1 MKREIQPHRFNNGF
15 EWKPVPRL
23 GGLATAEQCDAFDRD
38 GFVLMEGVLDAA
50 DVAAVHDEIDDFE
63 ERKRAVLRERGAVP
77 YDISVPDAITFTELI
92 VGKSEVLKSFA
103 TEEVFGRLAADFVGP
118 EVRIYWDQAVYKL
131 PEPPRVPVA
140 PGHGLHVHAAP
151 ALPHVLDA
159 PRRRHRRQ
167 RLPLGPS
174 GPAPAGDPKHWWT
187 DVGWRCVDDDA
198 GAVPVEARV
207 GDVIC
212 FSSLTPHRTGPN
224 VTDEV
229 RKAYILQYC
238 AEGSTAFDPRPQN
251 DDDAPIPG
259 HARRRARRHGS
270 PGMKA
275 GSPAFNSASSCRRN

>member
-1 MKREIQPHRFNNGF
+1 M
-15 EWKPVPRL
+15 
-23 GGLATAEQCDAFDRD
+23 
-38 GFVLMEGVLDAA
+38 
-50 DVAAVHDEIDDFE
+50 
-63 ERKRAVLRERGAVP
+63 P

-103 TEEVFGRLAADFVGP
+103 TSEVFGRLAADFVGP

-131 PEPPRVPVA
+131 SEPDREFPWHQDTGYTFTLPQHYLTCWTPLVDATVDNGCPWVL
-140 PGHGLHVHAAP
+140 PGLH
-151 ALPHVLDA
+151 
-159 PRRRHRRQ
+159 RRGT
-167 RLPLGPS
+167 L
-174 GPAPAGDPKHWWT
+174 KHWWT

-251 DDDAPIPG
+251 DDTRQFPVTRDGEPVAMA
-259 HARRRARRHGS
+259 HRE
-270 PGMKA
+270 
-275 GSPAFNSASSCRRN
+275 